1 MKKYSVRPPKYQSL
15 VGFIVGILFVLIG
28 LVAVIPGAGAFG
40 VLWTIIASVITVIH
54 GVNLFTDEGISI
66 GTVIEEETRP
76 RPKPEDNTRERLEKL
91 EGLYRDGLITKIEY
105 EQKRREILNEL

>member
-40 VLWTIIASVITVIH
+40 VLWTLIAAVIH
-54 GVNLFTDEGISI
+54 GINLFTDEGISI

-91 EGLYRDGLITKIEY
+91 EALYRDGLITKIEY

>member
-40 VLWTIIASVITVIH
+40 VLWTLIAAVITVIH
-54 GVNLFTDEGISI
+54 GINLFTDEGISI
-66 GTVIEEETRP
+66 GTVIEEET
-76 RPKPEDNTRERLEKL
+76 KPEDNTRERLEKL

>member
-40 VLWTIIASVITVIH
+40 VLWTLIAA
-54 GVNLFTDEGISI
+54 
-66 GTVIEEETRP
+66 VIEEETRP

-91 EGLYRDGLITKIEY
+91 EALYRDGLITKIEY

>member
-40 VLWTIIASVITVIH
+40 VLWTLIAAVITVIH
-54 GVNLFTDEGISI
+54 GINLFTDEGISI

-76 RPKPEDNTRERLEKL
+76 RPKTEDNTRERLEKL